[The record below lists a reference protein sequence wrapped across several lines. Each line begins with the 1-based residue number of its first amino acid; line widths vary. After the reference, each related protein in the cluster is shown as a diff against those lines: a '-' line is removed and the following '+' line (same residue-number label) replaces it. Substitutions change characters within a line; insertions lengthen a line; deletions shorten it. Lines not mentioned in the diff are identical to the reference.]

1 MMLAIQPVTVVEVEP
16 NYVTQVKGLGR
27 DGYCAV
33 QVTVGSRRPGRVS
46 QALKGHYSA
55 ANVEPGRGMWEFRVN
70 ADVAAAYELG
80 SAIGP
85 DMLEVGQSVDVQ
97 GTTKGRGFAGVMRRH
112 GFGGAE
118 RPMATQKRTRENPGF
133 DRTES
138 RSWASF

>member
-1 MMLAIQPVTVVEVEP
+1 MALGIIGRKVGMTRIFDDAGQSTPVTVVEVEP
-16 NYVTQVKGLGR
+16 NYVTQVKGLDR

-85 DMLEVGQSVDVQ
+85 DMLELSLI
-97 GTTKGRGFAGVMRRH
+97 H
-112 GFGGAE
+112 I
-118 RPMATQKRTRENPGF
+118 
-133 DRTES
+133 
-138 RSWASF
+138 